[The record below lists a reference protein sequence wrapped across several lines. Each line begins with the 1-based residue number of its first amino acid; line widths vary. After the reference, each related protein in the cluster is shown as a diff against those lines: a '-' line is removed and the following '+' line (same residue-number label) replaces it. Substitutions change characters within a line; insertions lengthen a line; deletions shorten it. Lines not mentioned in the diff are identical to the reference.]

1 MTFYDHKAERIAA
14 AAQAEAA
21 RAAAEIQRAQA
32 KATLL
37 AAQTRAKEERAD
49 ARAAR
54 VSSALRAVSGWLAGH
69 VVELAL
75 SVIVV
80 VPAIMAWSAMAAYG
94 AKIYG
99 PVGWGLPLFSEA
111 AMWAFA
117 FAAHAARKNGNPTGW
132 LQAGVWTF
140 AAVAAVLNFI
150 HGATMREGGL
160 ADGVVMALVSVGGVV
175 AHQLITAAPTRS
187 RRSRAERRAART
199 ERIAARRVTRMQR
212 AAVRRAVGQLA
223 ADGTV
228 RLLHTPGVVT
238 LHRGWTGRLQ
248 LAPYT
253 LPGEGADG
261 PASELDGLD
270 AELRA
275 LLADAVEST
284 PVEARPEPTSTA
296 PDSPVDLQESRARRG
311 SIPEPARR
319 SFDQLRAE
327 LRAAVEAGQVDPT
340 SAESIRKNLRCA
352 ARTAR
357 QLRDDWTNGSGSPVA
372 A

>member
-1 MTFYDHKAERIAA
+1 MTTFYDHKAERVAA
-14 AAQAEAA
+14 AAQAEEA
-21 RAAAEIQRAQA
+21 RANAAIKHAQAQA
-32 KATLL
+32 KLMAAQSEQKRLNAKARGEAL
-37 AAQTRAKEERAD
+37 AA
-49 ARAAR
+49 AA
-54 VSSALRAVSGWLAGH
+54 GWLRGH

-80 VPAIMAWSAMAAYG
+80 VPAVMAWSAMAAYG
-94 AKIYG
+94 YEVYG

-117 FAAHAARKNGNPTGW
+117 FASHAARKSGKPTGW

-140 AAVAAVLNFI
+140 AAVAAALNFL
-150 HGATMREGGL
+150 HGATMRGGGV

-175 AHQLITAAPTRS
+175 AHQLITAAPMRS
-187 RRSRAERRAART
+187 RRTHAERRAART
-199 ERIAARRVTRMQR
+199 ERIAARRVTRMER
-212 AAVRRAVGQLA
+212 AAVRRAVGELD

-228 RLLHTPGVVT
+228 RLLYAPGVVT
-238 LHRGWTGRLQ
+238 LRRSWTGRLR
-248 LAPYT
+248 LDSTT
-253 LPGEGADG
+253 LPGAGDDG
-261 PASELDGLD
+261 PTTELDGID

-275 LLADAVEST
+275 LLADEADAGS
-284 PVEARPEPTSTA
+284 VEARPQ
-296 PDSPVDLQESRARRG
+296 PDSTTPDSAVDLQESRDGRG

-327 LRAAVEAGQVDPT
+327 LRRAVEAGVVDPT
-340 SAESIRKNLRCA
+340 SAESIRKTLRCA

-357 QLRDDWTNGSGSPVA
+357 QLRDDWNDGAAPAVA